1 MAKKKEISKPSI
13 KFGVI
18 KTLVENGVEALSSTS
33 LSIEHAYKVVQ
44 FKTKIKHAYSEF
56 ESRRQQ
62 AIKEAGIDDGNKFSA
77 RFNALVQ
84 NNQRTEEEDEEF
96 KGLVEKNN
104 RFNELFN
111 QLLEDDYEIEPKVMP
126 FDQWHLLQEAN
137 KDLKLGK
144 FELLAYF
151 ETTLE
156 GILWKAPEE

>member
-1 MAKKKEISKPSI
+1 MAKKMEISKPSI
-13 KFGVI
+13 KFGAV

-33 LSIEHAYKVVQ
+33 LGIEHAYKVVQ

-56 ESRRQQ
+56 ENRRQQ
-62 AIKEAGIDDGNKFSA
+62 AIKEAGIEDGNRFQE
-77 RFNALVQ
+77 RFNTLIQ
-84 NNQRTEEEDEEF
+84 NNQRTEEEENEL
-96 KGLVEKNN
+96 KELVKKNN
-104 RFNELFN
+104 RFNELFDK
-111 QLLEDDYEIEPKVMP
+111 LLNDDYEIEPKTMP
-126 FDQWHLLQEAN
+126 YDQWHLLQETN